1 MKIESLDRSVQQ
13 FLSTGYY
20 RIPRFQ
26 RPYSWGAEQLEE
38 FWTDTIV
45 ESTSEYFIGAI
56 IVFTRTDDRFDVVD
70 GQQRMTTLTVIM
82 AALRDAFDRCGLPK
96 LANGLHVFIER
107 PNVQFEDE
115 FVLQTE
121 TSYPYFHEFIQK
133 HGEPDGDSV
142 KVGSEEEALRKA
154 KAFFAEKF
162 DDLTA
167 SIENDPRNKKIDV
180 PGLIEK
186 ALAETRD
193 KLLALRLILVTV
205 DNEDDAYV
213 IFETLNSRGLNL
225 TVADLLK
232 NHLFRHLRSRNANVD
247 TARDSWKT
255 ILEEFARSSASIS
268 MDSFIHHQWL
278 SEHEYVSK
286 GKLFRDI
293 KNEVT
298 KPRAKSYLDALVK
311 DAARYRVI
319 QEPASRTW
327 HQSQRELRESLEALR
342 IFGVDQPAPFVL
354 AVLRALDDKIIK
366 LPLAKRALRS
376 VENYHFIFTAITGTS
391 SSGGI
396 TKMYALHAREVSSAT
411 TAQEA
416 AISIDSLIA
425 KLKIPSE
432 DVFVASF
439 LELAYSSTATK
450 QKRLVQ
456 YVLEREYAANCTGAV
471 PDFSRMTIEHVL
483 PESSVSDAIGAK
495 TIANI
500 GNLIFIDEDLNV
512 KLDSKPFAKKQQLLA
527 AAGQVWVPPEILSAS
542 TWSQATIEARAK
554 NLAEVAYR
562 NLWKL

>member
-26 RPYSWGAEQLEE
+26 RPYSWGPEQLEE

-45 ESTSEYFIGAI
+45 EATGDYFIGAI

-70 GQQRMTTLTVIM
+70 GQQRITTLTVMM

-96 LANGLHVFIER
+96 LANGLHSFIER
-107 PNVQFEDE
+107 PNVQFEEE

-133 HGEPDGDSV
+133 HGDPDDDSA
-142 KVGSEEEALRKA
+142 KVGPEEEALRKA
-154 KAFFAEKF
+154 NDFFTEKF
-162 DDLTA
+162 DDLTS
-167 SIENDPRNKKIDV
+167 SIENDPRNKKAAV

-225 TVADLLK
+225 TVSDLLK
-232 NHLFRHLRSRNANVD
+232 NHLFRHLRNRNANVD
-247 TARDSWKT
+247 TARDRWEK
-255 ILEEFARSSASIS
+255 IHDEFARSSASIS

-286 GKLFRDI
+286 GKLFRNI
-293 KNEVT
+293 KSEIT
-298 KPRAKSYLDALVK
+298 KPKAKGYLDALVK

-319 QEPASRTW
+319 QEPESRKW
-327 HQSQRELRESLEALR
+327 HQSQSQVRESLEALR

-354 AVLRALDDKIIK
+354 AILRALDDKVIK

-396 TKMYALHAREVSSAT
+396 TKMYALHAREVSGAAN
-411 TAQEA
+411 AQA
-416 AISIDSLIA
+416 ASTSIDNLIA

-439 LELAYSSTATK
+439 LELGYSSAATK
-450 QKRLVQ
+450 QKRLIQ
-456 YVLEREYAANCTGAV
+456 YILGREYAANCTGAT
-471 PDFSRMTIEHVL
+471 PDFTRMTIEHVL
-483 PESSVSDAIGAK
+483 PESSASATVDAE
-495 TIANI
+495 TIASI
-500 GNLIFIDEDLNV
+500 GNLIFVDEDLNV
-512 KLDSKPFAKKQQLLA
+512 KLDSKPFSRKKQLLKA
-527 AAGQVWVPPEILSAS
+527 ARQVWVPPEILSAS
-542 TWSQATIEARAK
+542 TWNQAAIEARAR

-562 NLWKL
+562 QLWKL